1 VIVDGGLLSS
11 FPIWLFDVPPDT
23 PPAFPTFGLTHTAPA
38 QREPVL
44 PAGRTSGLAAGLLA
58 DVGYLKVIVETIL
71 QAHDRRALDAA
82 THARTIPLPTLGI
95 TAIDF
100 DIDDEGR
107 QALFDAGHRATAAF
121 LAGWDFGAYFEALAM
136 RGAS

>member
-1 VIVDGGLLSS
+1 MIVDGGRLSS